1 MVACIGVFGKNCS
14 TQATDTS
21 VQVDIFLEI
30 VPYFDFVDCPFFKIK
45 IKSKPF
51 RDDCSPSTGNN
62 FGPCSQAVLNRWV
75 GIFLTLFPG
84 DRGRSCH
91 QNIVFDFYFK
101 HETVDT
107 VK

>member
-1 MVACIGVFGKNCS
+1 MVVCIGVFGKNCS

-51 RDDCSPSTGNN
+51 RDWIVPHPQATIS
-62 FGPCSQAVLNRWV
+62 GPVAK
-75 GIFLTLFPG
+75 LF
-84 DRGRSCH
+84 
-91 QNIVFDFYFK
+91 
-101 HETVDT
+101 
-107 VK
+107 